1 MPDKYQLIKIKDNT
15 LYILGRGLTRE
26 EVEDYSVLRTED
38 DCDRVDPSSTYAV
51 SDSDMSRIF
60 GR

>member
-1 MPDKYQLIKIKDNT
+1 MPDKYQLIKVKDNT
-15 LYILGRGLTRE
+15 LYIIDRGLTRD
-26 EVEDYSVLRTED
+26 EVEDFGVLRTED
-38 DCDRVDPSSTYAV
+38 DCDRIDPTKTYAV